1 MLRVLNKLG
10 LNIQFGR
17 KPSGSQDGVRLA
29 KEDGDLLLLETDDFI
44 LLEF

>member
-10 LNIQFGR
+10 LNLSFGK
-17 KPSGSQDGVRLA
+17 KPSGSLDGVRLA
-29 KEDGDLLLLETDDFI
+29 KEDGDLLLLENGDFI

>member
-10 LNIQFGR
+10 LNLSFGK
-17 KPSGSQDGVRLA
+17 KPSGSLDGVRLA
-29 KEDGDLLLLETDDFI
+29 KEDGSLLLLETGDFI